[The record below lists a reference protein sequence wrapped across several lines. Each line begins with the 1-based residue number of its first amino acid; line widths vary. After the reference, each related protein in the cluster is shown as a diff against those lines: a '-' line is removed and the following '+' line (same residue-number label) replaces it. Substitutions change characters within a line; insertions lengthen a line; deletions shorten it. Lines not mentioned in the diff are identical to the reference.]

1 MPQQDHSDHGL
12 ATLEKKPKLQK
23 PPMFKVVLLN
33 DDYTPMGFVIEILQ
47 RFFSLDSER
56 ATQIM
61 MHVHTRGKGVC
72 GVFARDIAETKV
84 MQVNSFSK
92 ESQHPLMC
100 TMEEA

>member
-72 GVFARDIAETKV
+72 GVFSRDIAETKV